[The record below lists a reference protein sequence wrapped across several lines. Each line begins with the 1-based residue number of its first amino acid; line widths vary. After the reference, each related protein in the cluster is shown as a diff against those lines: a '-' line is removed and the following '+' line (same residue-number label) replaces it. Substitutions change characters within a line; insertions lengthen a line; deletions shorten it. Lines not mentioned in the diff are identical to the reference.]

1 MTQTSSHTRADLRGI
16 LFMVLSMGSFI
27 VNDSFLKVVI
37 GNLPPFEALFF
48 RGIASILW
56 GVPLLALTGGIK
68 ALPLVADRRV
78 LFRNAFEM
86 IAVIGYVLGLAS
98 APIADLTALSQ
109 LSPMFVM
116 IGAFWLF
123 GERIQSFQFWLIVV
137 AFIGAVMVAQPGM
150 SGFTP
155 FALFGLW
162 NAVCIAGRDLSGR
175 KVGLHVPGLVV
186 AIGAAMIVVVGALII
201 GLIFERWVMPDG
213 GQLLMLVC
221 SGLFLTFGHMFVFLA
236 YRVGSTGAVL
246 PFAYTSTV
254 WALIS
259 GAIVFGVLPN
269 ALALLGIGLI
279 VLSGVLVVLVRRGT
293 PAVATVDPTP

>member
-1 MTQTSSHTRADLRGI
+1 M
-16 LFMVLSMGSFI
+16 
-27 VNDSFLKVVI
+27 
-37 GNLPPFEALFF
+37 
-48 RGIASILW
+48 
-56 GVPLLALTGGIK
+56 
-68 ALPLVADRRV
+68 
-78 LFRNAFEM
+78 
-86 IAVIGYVLGLAS
+86 
-98 APIADLTALSQ
+98 
-109 LSPMFVM
+109 
-116 IGAFWLF
+116 
-123 GERIQSFQFWLIVV
+123 
-137 AFIGAVMVAQPGM
+137 
-150 SGFTP
+150 
-155 FALFGLW
+155 
-162 NAVCIAGRDLSGR
+162 
-175 KVGLHVPGLVV
+175 PGLVV

-259 GAIVFGVLPN
+259 GAVIFGVLPN
-269 ALALLGIGLI
+269 ALALVGIGLI

>member
-1 MTQTSSHTRADLRGI
+1 MSQASSHTRSDLRGI
-16 LFMVLSMGSFI
+16 LFMVLSMGSFL

-37 GNLPPFEALFF
+37 SDMPPFEALFI
-48 RGIASILW
+48 RGIASVLW
-56 GVPLLALTGGIK
+56 GIPLLAMTGAIK
-68 ALPLVADRRV
+68 ALPLVVDRGV
-78 LFRNAFEM
+78 LYRNAFEM
-86 IAVIGYVLGLAS
+86 IAVIGYVIGLAS

-109 LSPMFVM
+109 LSPMFVL

-123 GERIQSFQFWLIVV
+123 GERIQAFQFWLIVV
-137 AFIGAVMVAQPGM
+137 AFIGAVMVAQPGL

-175 KVGLHVPGLVV
+175 KVGHHVPGLVV
-186 AIGAAMIVVVGALII
+186 AIGASMIVVTGSLII

-213 GQLLMLVC
+213 NQLLMLLC

-236 YRVGSTGAVL
+236 YRVGTTGAVL

-259 GAIVFGVLPN
+259 GVVVFGTLPN
-269 ALALLGIGLI
+269 ALALVGIGLI
-279 VLSGVLVVLVRRGT
+279 VLSGVLVVLVRRGSS
-293 PAVATVDPTP
+293 AVAAVDPTP